1 MSITQKENKDQK
13 EDSRNQNTKKHT
25 SQEMSKGST
34 IERESSVSPKNQHDQ
49 KIVITENL
57 IKEKRD
63 LLEKERLEKEK

>member
-1 MSITQKENKDQK
+1 
-13 EDSRNQNTKKHT
+13 
-25 SQEMSKGST
+25 MSKGST

-63 LLEKERLEKEK
+63 LPHLSQLGNEARNINSNQY